1 MSAGLLSGLLLVAG
15 VGAQQFGDLQGTP
28 ARQQQRE
35 YVTYA
40 AEPAVVASGKRAVVE
55 VHLLVA
61 DGYHV
66 NSHTPKS
73 DLLIPTAAKLEA
85 GDAGVRMEPV
95 EYPRGVSYSFATD
108 PGEVLDVY
116 AGAVVLRV
124 PVVAVGWGSCV
135 EGDAAVPGLRSEGV
149 LSAEDFVADG
159 AVYGEVAAALRCSS
173 IGATESGQEVGC
185 VFSYPWERRDLSA
198 ARVALRS
205 R

>member
-28 ARQQQRE
+28 ARQQRE

-73 DLLIPTAAKLEA
+73 DLLIPTAAKLEP

-124 PVVAVGWGSCV
+124 PVM
-135 EGDAAVPGLRSEGV
+135 
-149 LSAEDFVADG
+149 
-159 AVYGEVAAALRCSS
+159 AAAGDHVLKGTLRYQACDQK
-173 IGATESGQEVGC
+173 AC
-185 VFSYPWERRDLSA
+185 YPPRTLSLTVPFTA
-198 ARVALRS
+198 K
-205 R
+205 